1 MSRSRL
7 TLEQLLAALREENL
21 IPADADPLDTGSP
34 RPEQQPWYIRAMV
47 GFGAWVASLL
57 LIGFVTGLSVAA
69 DGGYTVIGL
78 ILIVGAVLVRRKS
91 HNDFL
96 IQCAM
101 ACSLAGQALV
111 AIGIADGFSHD
122 EFEAFLVVG
131 MVISAL
137 LFYLYPDRIHR
148 VIMVLI
154 ATTEAATLI
163 YVREANA
170 LIPFLGP
177 LLAALLLL
185 LHLRQPTRVSSP
197 LAPLLQPLTTGLM
210 LSAFGLLML
219 STVYLLPELENDFV
233 FYPRPWIST
242 LLLGLGLFLL
252 GHRLWPEIAG
262 AQSERTRPLLYTAL
276 ATLVACAWYAPGLI
290 LGLMVVLIGVDAGR
304 LTFIGAGIG
313 FFVLFLAAFF
323 YGIEVSLLTKSYTL
337 AATGAA
343 LLGFRWLF
351 LRVVSQTQSAGA
363 TDD

>member
-1 MSRSRL
+1 VSRTRL
-7 TLEQLLAALREENL
+7 TLEQLLAALREEHL
-21 IPADADPLDTGSP
+21 IAADADPLASDSQ
-34 RPEQQPWYIRAMV
+34 RPEPQPWYIRAMV

-57 LIGFVTGLSVAA
+57 LIGFIAGLSIAGG
-69 DGGYTVIGL
+69 GGYTVIGL
-78 ILIVGAVLVRRKS
+78 ALILGAVLLRRRT

-101 ACSLAGQALV
+101 ASSLAGQAL
-111 AIGIADGFSHD
+111 AAAGIADGFSHD

-131 MVISAL
+131 MMLSAV

-154 ATTEAATLI
+154 ASAELAALV
-163 YVREANA
+163 YAREANG

-177 LLAALLLL
+177 VLAALLLG
-185 LHLRQPTRVSSP
+185 LHLRQPALASTRF
-197 LAPLLQPLTTGLM
+197 APLLPPLTTGLM
-210 LSAFGLLML
+210 LGAFGLLML
-219 STVYLLPELENDFV
+219 STVYLLPELGAETG

-242 LLLGLGLFLL
+242 LLLGLELAFL

-262 AQSERTRPLLYTAL
+262 PRSEGTRPLLYAGL
-276 ATLVACAWYAPGLI
+276 AVIVACAWHAPGLI
-290 LGLMVVLIGVDAGR
+290 LGLMVVLMGVHSGR

-313 FFVLFLAAFF
+313 FFTLFLAAFF

-337 AATGAA
+337 TATGLA

-351 LRVVSQTQSAGA
+351 LRVVPPSPPAGA
-363 TDD
+363 DDA

>member
-1 MSRSRL
+1 M
-7 TLEQLLAALREENL
+7 TLSQLLAALREENL
-21 IPADADPLDTGSP
+21 IAADADPLASGSP
-34 RPEQQPWYIRAMV
+34 PPDPQPWYIRAMV
-47 GFGAWVASLL
+47 GFGAWLASLL
-57 LIGFVTGLSVAA
+57 LIGFITGLSIAA

-78 ILIVGAVLVRRKS
+78 LLILGAVLLRRQT

-101 ACSLAGQALV
+101 ACSLAGQALT
-111 AIGIADGFSHD
+111 AFGIADGFSHD

-131 MVISAL
+131 MAISAL

-148 VIMVLI
+148 VIMVMI

-163 YVREANA
+163 YVLEANA

-177 LLAALLLL
+177 LLAALLLQ
-185 LHLRQPTRVSSP
+185 LHFRQPALASGRF
-197 LAPLLQPLTTGLM
+197 APLLQPLTTGLM

-219 STVYLLPELENDFV
+219 STVYLLPELEADFV

-242 LLLGLGLFLL
+242 LLLGLELLLL

-262 AQSERTRPLLYTAL
+262 DNGAKTRPLFYAGLVVI
-276 ATLVACAWYAPGLI
+276 VACAWYAPGLV
-290 LGLMVVLIGVDAGR
+290 LGLMAVMMGVHTGR

-313 FFVLFLAAFF
+313 FFALFLAAFF

-337 AATGAA
+337 VATGLA

-351 LRVVSQTQSAGA
+351 LRLLPPTQPSG
-363 TDD
+363 TDDA